1 MIHEQKMIM
10 IRDKVY
16 LSFNKKVSI
25 MVEVYTFMDVGS
37 ESHYYYKEKYYESV
51 YILYRTTFLNTIL
64 CWEW

>member
-10 IRDKVY
+10 IGDKVY
-16 LSFNKKVSI
+16 LSYNKKVSI

-51 YILYRTTFLNTIL
+51 YIYI
-64 CWEW
+64 